1 MNLHK
6 GASELSK
13 DFLGG
18 SDSKEYACN
27 VGDLVLISG
36 LGRSPGGRHGSPLQY
51 SYLENLMDRGAW
63 QTMVHGVAKSRLRKN
78 PSDPYICDPLQW
90 NFASP
95 FIQR

>member
-18 SDSKEYACN
+18 SDSTEYACN
-27 VGDLVLISG
+27 VGDLVLIPD

-51 SYLENLMDRGAW
+51 SYLENP
-63 QTMVHGVAKSRLRKN
+63 HGQRSLADYGPWGCKESAQEKSLR
-78 PSDPYICDPLQW
+78 PLYM
-90 NFASP
+90 
-95 FIQR
+95 